1 MSRLRGRERCRCFRK
16 LSKKATDTSPIHL
29 ARYTAR
35 SYVLCM
41 ATATMLV
48 GWTVAAVLNG
58 VLCLVLPESMTGR
71 KLATAAVSFTC
82 LAVAAVVGG
91 KL

>member
-1 MSRLRGRERCRCFRK
+1 
-16 LSKKATDTSPIHL
+16 
-29 ARYTAR
+29 
-35 SYVLCM
+35 M